1 MQSPDSIQ
9 TQNIMFKKAV
19 FLFVFTLIAF
29 SFYSC
34 KNDQTETPYVV
45 MLSMDGFR
53 WDYPDKAPTPN
64 LDRIA
69 RQGIKAE
76 SLKPSFPT
84 KTFPNHYS
92 MATGLYPDHHGIVAN
107 TFIDRKSNRTF
118 KIVDPE
124 TRGDHYFYGG
134 EPIWITAEKQGLRTA
149 SYFWVGS
156 DVDGLHPTYW
166 KPYEN
171 SIPYEQ
177 RIDSIIAWLQ
187 MPQPQRPHLIT
198 WYFPEPDMTG
208 HTYGPDSP
216 QIDSLITALDRYV
229 GIFMDKLEKLPVYP
243 HTNVIITSDHGMASI
258 SPEQVIRIHELLPD
272 SLIVAYSGSN
282 PVITIDVVDEY
293 IDLAKSILQE
303 QPHLKVWK
311 SSEVPERLHYGT
323 HERTLDLIVA
333 ADNHWSIFYNDAE
346 LTSKGTHGF
355 DNDEK
360 DMHAIFYAMGP
371 AFKTNTTV
379 PTFENVSLYTLIA
392 TIMNL
397 KPEPTDGSP
406 EHIKPMLK

>member
-1 MQSPDSIQ
+1 
-9 TQNIMFKKAV
+9 
-19 FLFVFTLIAF
+19 
-29 SFYSC
+29 
-34 KNDQTETPYVV
+34 
-45 MLSMDGFR
+45 
-53 WDYPDKAPTPN
+53 
-64 LDRIA
+64 
-69 RQGIKAE
+69 
-76 SLKPSFPT
+76 
-84 KTFPNHYS
+84 NHYS